1 MLVSGRVYNKHS
13 HQWSGCCL
21 SNDWGPQGLNIVWLI
36 WYDQTKTAVFS
47 ENWCPNFWSQLSMF
61 NLGVYKKVLHF
72 KTFLTRQKSSE
83 VGYASSH
90 FSSAGPH
97 NLYVVGK
104 VHGVHFRTA
113 TRFFGCSKIWEHWA
127 WFKRQLGGGFKYF
140 SFSPLFGEDSHFD

>member
-1 MLVSGRVYNKHS
+1 
-13 HQWSGCCL
+13 
-21 SNDWGPQGLNIVWLI
+21 
-36 WYDQTKTAVFS
+36 
-47 ENWCPNFWSQLSMF
+47 MF
-61 NLGVYKKVLHF
+61 NLGVYKKVIHF

-113 TRFFGCSKIWEHWA
+113 TRFFGCSKIWGA
-127 WFKRQLGGGFKYF
+127 LGMVQETKVIK
-140 SFSPLFGEDSHFD
+140 LIWGEGKLTVDR